1 MTTFPL
7 MRALCSSGGEWQQ
20 GLHRLLVLHSACE
33 LCILMINLDAFT
45 RVRSILRWQPTPEH
59 TLYRTRCGGSS
70 TCPCPSFS
78 RALALPSL
86 IPLPHP
92 SDRATRKISCCFKAS
107 IIQRF
112 LKWIIIS
119 VRRRASE
126 QGEEKGED
134 EEADDGDADDDLCE
148 KKSCKGFY
156 LTDPGK
162 EGERQLQMPQL
173 KRATAPADC
182 RNWTWWKYWS

>member
-1 MTTFPL
+1 
-7 MRALCSSGGEWQQ
+7 MRS
-20 GLHRLLVLHSACE
+20 
-33 LCILMINLDAFT
+33 
-45 RVRSILRWQPTPEH
+45 QPTPRAH
-59 TLYRTRCGGSS
+59 FVPNSGGGSS
-70 TCPCPSFS
+70 TCPCPCPSSS

-92 SDRATRKISCCFKAS
+92 SERPTRKLSCCFKAS

-119 VRRRASE
+119 VRRRASRGE
-126 QGEEKGED
+126 EEKGEED

-173 KRATAPADC
+173 KRAAPDC
-182 RNWTWWKYWS
+182 RHWTCIVGNTGVESNDPSLLVHRYRLLMQEATQARGLNS